1 MKVGC
6 SSTQPRLPRQED
18 SALPTPSSRTDEQ
31 PSQQPATTPRQK
43 HCFWMKEQWIA
54 AFELKSSSKI
64 LCLVFSYGFTLLFIY
79 VSESTP
85 WCCFES
91 PSIHILPVLKTSVF
105 AAVYLCDC
113 NMLSF
118 SANIHIVVRF
128 KSAFTCLFYFFLT
141 YNVERFLCFVV
152 AVCVVISSIN
162 AAIPCAIY
170 KMKVLQLSA
179 HSTLARNLGGSSNAA
194 QVSLGQAWLR
204 EKRGRYKN
212 NICRLSLQYAYCAG
226 CNVLELALK

>member
-1 MKVGC
+1 MNC
-6 SSTQPRLPRQED
+6 SFRVEVEFED
-18 SALPTPSSRTDEQ
+18 YL
-31 PSQQPATTPRQK
+31 
-43 HCFWMKEQWIA
+43 F
-54 AFELKSSSKI
+54 F
-64 LCLVFSYGFTLLFIY
+64 LVEFYGFTLLFIY